1 MTDWSA
7 ILARAFDKRLETGG
21 DGGDSGDKFPKAL
34 EGIANRQAG
43 IVTNEN
49 SQVVT
54 VVTRPAAVT
63 TASKEGGDKGPNPIL
78 AGFQPHRRPVTSV
91 TTVTTD
97 VDLPGGLAVDHL
109 RSMTPPE
116 AFDAARWHQLLIDA
130 DRFMQRRQHR
140 AELPDWDDQALF
152 GVHPRAPAACFG
164 AMGLVLLVR
173 GGEVVE
179 LEEGFARISTIG
191 RSKLTC
197 QKPRHADAIPIWTL
211 TASLVGCDNSASGGK
226 TGSSLPT
233 SKMTRLT

>member
-21 DGGDSGDKFPKAL
+21 DGGDSGDKSPKAL
-34 EGIANRQAG
+34 EALANRQAR

-49 SQVVT
+49 SPVVT

-63 TASKEGGDKGPNPIL
+63 TVTTAATEGGDEGSTPIL
-78 AGFQPHRRPVTSV
+78 ARFQPHRRSVTSV

-97 VDLPGGLAVDHL
+97 VDRRGRLAVDRL

-116 AFDAARWHQLLIDA
+116 TFEPARWHQLLIDA
-130 DRFMQRRQHR
+130 DRFMQRWQHR
-140 AELPDWDDQALF
+140 AELLDWNDQALF
-152 GVHPRAPAACFG
+152 GVHPRAPAARFD

-191 RSKLTC
+191 RSQLTC

-211 TASLVGCDNSASGGK
+211 TA
-226 TGSSLPT
+226 
-233 SKMTRLT
+233 